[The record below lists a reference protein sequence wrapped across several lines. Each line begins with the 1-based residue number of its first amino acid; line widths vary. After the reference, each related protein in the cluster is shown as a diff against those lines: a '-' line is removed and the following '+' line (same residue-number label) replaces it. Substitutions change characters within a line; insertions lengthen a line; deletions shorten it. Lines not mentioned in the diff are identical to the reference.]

1 MTRPLIMATLTFL
14 ITSWSGIVLANSG
27 AVDLAQEAA
36 AAYKDGRFKDA
47 IKAFKAANQLQ
58 PDPVLDVNI
67 GRCYEKLGQLS
78 EALLHCKV
86 ALSASGANS
95 SVRKAAQACVVRL
108 EPKLE
113 RATFKLKS
121 VPTNATVRIDGRVVG
136 QTPWAGKVAP
146 GRRQLD
152 MTFEGHRPYSRSVIA
167 AAGKIY
173 NHTAQLI
180 PDNVGALLTITTV
193 PPGAEVR
200 LDGSVL
206 GRSPVRRVPVDTGSF
221 NVEIRLDGHITQYL
235 SASLSEGSHLEKTIT
250 LVPNDGIRLK
260 EEPRWPAWTLVGTG
274 LTMATVGAV
283 FGVRALSQRNKARDL
298 ATTSQSASD
307 YSAYRNAVDSF
318 RTSQVT
324 ADLLYVGGILSITS
338 GLLFFEW

>member
-1 MTRPLIMATLTFL
+1 MATLTFL

-47 IKAFKAANQLQ
+47 IAFKAANQLQ

-136 QTPWAGKVAP
+136 QTPWAGKS
-146 GRRQLD
+146 RR
-152 MTFEGHRPYSRSVIA
+152 G
-167 AAGKIY
+167 G
-173 NHTAQLI
+173 
-180 PDNVGALLTITTV
+180 
-193 PPGAEVR
+193 
-200 LDGSVL
+200 
-206 GRSPVRRVPVDTGSF
+206 
-221 NVEIRLDGHITQYL
+221 
-235 SASLSEGSHLEKTIT
+235 
-250 LVPNDGIRLK
+250 
-260 EEPRWPAWTLVGTG
+260 
-274 LTMATVGAV
+274 
-283 FGVRALSQRNKARDL
+283 
-298 ATTSQSASD
+298 
-307 YSAYRNAVDSF
+307 DSS
-318 RTSQVT
+318 T
-324 ADLLYVGGILSITS
+324 
-338 GLLFFEW
+338 